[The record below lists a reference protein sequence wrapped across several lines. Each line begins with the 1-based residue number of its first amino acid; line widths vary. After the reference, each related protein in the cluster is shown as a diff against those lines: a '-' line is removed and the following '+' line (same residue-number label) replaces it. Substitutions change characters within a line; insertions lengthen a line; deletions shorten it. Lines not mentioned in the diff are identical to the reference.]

1 MRKGGQENGILR
13 ILWEPLNDDGRCP
26 WDDCPHNAIIDAMAE
41 AKKADA
47 EKVKASEGGT

>member
-1 MRKGGQENGILR
+1 MEFCEYCGNL
-13 ILWEPLNDDGRCP
+13 LNNDGRCP
-26 WDDCPHNAIIDAMAE
+26 W